1 MSTLTNSFK
10 RRGSTIWLNKHEFTG
25 FLIGNLP
32 ARFAFIYNEDKEQD
46 GLTSWFNYKGW
57 TFIRKDDLKT
67 GW

>member
-1 MSTLTNSFK
+1 MSQVINSFK
-10 RRGSTIWLNKHEFTG
+10 RRGATVWLNKVEYTG

-32 ARFAFIYNEDKEQD
+32 NRFAFIYNEDKEQD
-46 GLTSWFNYKGW
+46 GLNSWFNHKGS

>member
-1 MSTLTNSFK
+1 MSTTTATFK
-10 RRGSTIWLNKHEFTG
+10 RRGSTIFLNKVEYTG

-32 ARFAFIYNEDKEQD
+32 NRFAFIYNEDKEQD
-46 GLTSWFNYKGW
+46 GLSSWFNYKGW